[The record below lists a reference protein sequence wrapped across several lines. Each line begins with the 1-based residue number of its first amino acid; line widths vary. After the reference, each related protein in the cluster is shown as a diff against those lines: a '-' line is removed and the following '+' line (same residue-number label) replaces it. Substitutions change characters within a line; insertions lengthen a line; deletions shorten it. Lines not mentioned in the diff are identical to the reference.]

1 MGKTNIL
8 RYKPGRIIYIS
19 ILLCMVTCISCTKA
33 PENIITPTSP
43 VPAPGNTPSGNIET
57 FFASDTLIA
66 FNESTNIKWLVVAT
80 NNFTVVT
87 YNGVKVANYGS
98 FETGSLKKTTK
109 FTLAV
114 NSGKQATLTVKVAD
128 SITSLL
134 WGKGKRLKLTKVEVF
149 IRPAGKTDSAWVDTT
164 IAPRAA
170 DERIFFSLN
179 GRSTI
184 ILSNAAQNVSP
195 PDGGQFVVN
204 EALTG
209 FTWQGTFFTIITL
222 NNTTLIVT
230 YIAAQTYGPKLLT
243 RNTYQFE

>member
-1 MGKTNIL
+1 MGKTHISGYN
-8 RYKPGRIIYIS
+8 PCRIAYIA
-19 ILLCMVTCISCTKA
+19 ILLCMVACISCSK
-33 PENIITPTSP
+33 PQEDISSPSLP
-43 VPAPGNTPSGNIET
+43 VPTPGNTPSGNIESFT
-57 FFASDTLIA
+57 ASDTLIA

-87 YNGVKVANYGS
+87 YNGVKVASYGS
-98 FETGSLKKTTK
+98 FETGPLKKTTK

-114 NSGKQATLTVKVAD
+114 NSGKQASLTVKVAD

-134 WGKGKRLKLTKVEVF
+134 WGKGKRLKQIRAEVF
-149 IRPAGKTDSAWVDTT
+149 IKPAGQKDSAWVDTT
-164 IAPRAA
+164 MSSRAA

-195 PDGGQFVVN
+195 PDGGLFVVN

-209 FTWQGTFFTIITL
+209 FTWQGIFFTIVSLT
-222 NNTTLIVT
+222 NTRLIVT
-230 YIAAQTYGPKLLT
+230 YWVQYNGIWLLT
-243 RNTYQFE
+243 RNTYEFE